1 MPNKK
6 IQFVTE
12 QELRRIFNETILT
25 NEEKDKIFYEKV
37 TKSKHPSRPRANEPF
52 CTKSQ
57 FVKYYDENCREVA
70 GEVDIDTYDR
80 MVV

>member
-12 QELRRIFNETILT
+12 QELRRILNETILT
-25 NEEKDKIFYEKV
+25 NEEKV